1 MIYFLIKF
9 DDLKQLT
16 NDQDVIT
23 RLINRMKY
31 GNIFGNQYGN
41 LEMALSEIE
50 SGKKVTHWAW
60 WAFPTTLKGRMEPK
74 KPTAVTEKNAHL
86 LLDKAPPIW
95 KKLLESISSKVNDE
109 NYQTYFKSQLD
120 RGRINYFVAF
130 WAKVVLN
137 EKYKDHWMRQVILKL
152 YNNVS
157 EIKKFINNNKDR
169 ESKPDILNKKNK
181 SSYQNYDIGTNG
193 KILKTFKIGATTL
206 HLVSGNV
213 INFRSDN
220 GAIVNAANEPCL
232 GGGGIDG
239 QIHHAVD
246 KKKNIKGYTS
256 FSNFIEKQIPL
267 KNGIRCPTGD
277 AKLLTHPEN
286 KNFGSLGVKHIIN
299 AVGPDFSILGIL
311 NNEIY
316 YNDIYKIIYF
326 ENPLKQKKNLLSET
340 YYNSLKKVEEK
351 KIINIAFSLI
361 SGGVYRGKY
370 IRKYKYGQDI
380 ISIKEVIELGIIGIK
395 KWLSDNNKSSIK
407 NIFIYGWIGNEK
419 EVEALNSIKNID
431 NL

>member
-16 NDQDVIT
+16 NEQDIIT

-31 GNIFGNQYGN
+31 GNIFGDHYGN
-41 LEMALSEIE
+41 LEMALAEIE

-60 WAFPTTLKGRMEPK
+60 WAFPTTLKGGSEPK
-74 KPTAVTEKNAHL
+74 KATAVTEENAHL

-109 NYQTYFKSQLD
+109 NYQTYFNSHLD

-157 EIKKFINNNKDR
+157 EINKFINNNKDR
-169 ESKPDILNKKNK
+169 KSKLDILNKKNNK
-181 SSYQNYDIGTNG
+181 SCYQNYDIGTNG
-193 KILKTFKIGATTL
+193 KILKTFIIGTTKL

-239 QIHHAVD
+239 QIHQAVN
-246 KKKNIKGYTS
+246 KKINIKGFSS
-256 FSNFIEKQIPL
+256 FSNFIENKI
-267 KNGIRCPTGD
+267 KKENGIRCPTGD

-299 AVGPDFSILGIL
+299 AVGPDFMIIRYLSDK
-311 NNEIY
+311 IY
-316 YNDIYKIIYF
+316 YKKSLEQF
-326 ENPLKQKKNLLSET
+326 KNLLSKT
-340 YYNSLKKVEEK
+340 YYNSLEKAEEK

-370 IRKYKYGQDI
+370 RDGQDI
-380 ISIKEVIELGIIGIK
+380 ISIKEAIELGIIGIK

-407 NIFIYGWIGNEK
+407 NIIIYGWIGNEK